1 MITTTIDSIEKL
13 PLVVTELLK
22 YADGNKKFLLN
33 AEMGSGKTTF
43 VKAFCTY
50 MGVESMTS
58 SPTFSLVNEYEYAD
72 GLIRH
77 LDLYRIK
84 NIEEALD
91 FGIEDYLYDDAYLF
105 VEWPDLI
112 MPIVPEDIIVINI
125 TVNDNLERVFS
136 FDKY

>member
-84 NIEEALD
+84 SIEEALD

-112 MPIVPEDIIVINI
+112 MPIVPKDIIVIDI
-125 TVNDNLERVFS
+125 TVNDNLERVFRLAN
-136 FDKY
+136 